1 MLNEEEKHVT
11 YLEGETIRRIWAI
24 YARIG
29 QQGSILGRVL
39 RESVVQK
46 RRRLRFCYV
55 LHQFYS
61 R

>member
-11 YLEGETIRRIWAI
+11 YLEGGTIGRIWAI

-29 QQGSILGRVL
+29 RQGSILGRVSQ
-39 RESVVQK
+39 EGVVQK
-46 RRRLRFCYV
+46 WRRLRFYFV